1 MATRKSRKTKTTK
14 AAYQVPPGHVLVM
27 RTCKPDMTS
36 HNGFGWPKS
45 GHVECS
51 DWTAT
56 PECGQGLHGFLW
68 GEGDGSLANWD
79 SDAVWLVVEVNA
91 DCVVEI
97 PTGKVKFQSGTVVH
111 CGTRE
116 TATTFVREHA
126 AGARSIVGGTSTS
139 GDRGTSTSG
148 YGGTSTSGYG
158 GTSTSG
164 DGGTSTSGSWGT
176 STSGDRGT
184 STSGDR
190 GTSTSGYGG
199 TSKTGSVGIVV
210 CRWYDGARYRLT
222 VGYVGEDGIKPD
234 AFYRCDDQ
242 GKLVEVSK

>member
-139 GDRGTSTSG
+139 GDVGTSTSG
-148 YGGTSTSGYG
+148 Y
-158 GTSTSG
+158 
-164 DGGTSTSGSWGT
+164 
-176 STSGDRGT
+176 R
-184 STSGDR
+184 
-190 GTSTSGYGG
+190 G